1 MGVMKALAAFNRL
14 LLVEFLHCV
23 NQGVN
28 ITLVDM
34 GMNGYQSC
42 SLSCLFNVNLE
53 FRFKY
58 VPELS
63 SCIALNLK
71 GNLQRINQLYVWI
84 YLSEVC
90 YLHFLELCKCV
101 LNCLSIP

>member
-1 MGVMKALAAFNRL
+1 MEALAEFNGL

-28 ITLVDM
+28 ITLVDV
-34 GMNGYQSC
+34 GMDGYHSC
-42 SLSCLFNVNLE
+42 ALSCLFNVNFE

-63 SCIALNLK
+63 SCIALNFE
-71 GNLQRINQLYVWI
+71 GHFQGINKLYVWVS
-84 YLSEVC
+84 LSEVC
-90 YLHFLELCKCV
+90 YLQFLEFSKSV